1 VQPQQ
6 QGFVCPPPLHIT
18 PLTGI
23 LTLQAPRKQLSLT
36 GSNPRAIPITHVAHA
51 PMLGEK
57 NPAAKKLTALNGS

>member
-23 LTLQAPRKQLSLT
+23 LTLQAPRKQFTLT
-36 GSNPRAIPITHVAHA
+36 VNNTRAVPVMHVANA
-51 PMLGEK
+51 PVLGEK
-57 NPAAKKLTALNGS
+57 KPGALNGN